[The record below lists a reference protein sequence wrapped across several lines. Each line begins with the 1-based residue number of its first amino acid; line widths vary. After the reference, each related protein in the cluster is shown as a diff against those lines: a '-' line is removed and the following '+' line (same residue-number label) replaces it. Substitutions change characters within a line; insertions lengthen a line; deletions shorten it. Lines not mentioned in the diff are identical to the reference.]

1 MSPQSRSRQA
11 VDMATGHVVQLE
23 IFGEDD
29 AQKKKQSVRYD
40 WNPNPGRHA
49 NLAKALMQKVWD
61 KDSGY
66 DQNDRDILGFYIAHS
81 PEGTEPLR
89 MTFKEISGKL
99 GVSQPKVSKSVGKLN
114 TGGLL
119 LMAEQIARI
128 KFYRI
133 NPRAAFDGPA
143 VAQVEAVKD
152 ARFPVVPAPEKAKAP
167 TRARKQAATAHKE
180 AKAS

>member
-1 MSPQSRSRQA
+1 
-11 VDMATGHVVQLE
+11 MATGHVLQLE

-29 AQKKKQSVRYD
+29 THKKKQAVRYD

-89 MTFKEISGKL
+89 MTFKEISSKL
-99 GVSQPKVSKSVGKLN
+99 GVSQPKVSKSVGRLN

-128 KFYRI
+128 KFFRI

-143 VAQVEAVKD
+143 VAQVEAVKE
-152 ARFPVVPAPEKAKAP
+152 ARFPVVPAPQKAP
-167 TRARKQAATAHKE
+167 ARPRRQTATAHRE